1 MTHSAMSTST
11 VDSDVFQPPT
21 TTTSSLSTIPV
32 IDKATLPRSV
42 RGAPAELRRAI
53 RRKQNSESARRCR
66 ARRRL
71 ERSLNAATT
80 APTVRVGDTTPVVSR
95 IAHLEAVVKS
105 LSEQLIAAQTQY
117 ASLLASQCSSTPVK
131 DEPVTVFATPT
142 SPVNVQQISDDRNAA
157 RRSAEEFLSTI
168 DQLAEL

>member
-1 MTHSAMSTST
+1 MSTST
-11 VDSDVFQPPT
+11 VDSDGGPPQ
-21 TTTSSLSTIPV
+21 TIV
-32 IDKATLPRSV
+32 IDKASLPRSV

-71 ERSLNAATT
+71 ERSLNAPIPGPGIA
-80 APTVRVGDTTPVVSR
+80 TPVSSR

-105 LSEQLIAAQTQY
+105 LSEQLAAAQAQY
-117 ASLLASQCSSTPVK
+117 ASLLATQSTTPVK
-131 DEPVTVFATPT
+131 DESVTVFATPT
-142 SPVNVQQISDDRNAA
+142 SPVNVQQLYDERNA
-157 RRSAEEFLSTI
+157 RRSEEEFLATI